1 MIKTYKFRIYP
12 NNAQI
17 HMIESTLDACRQ
29 LCNAMLQQRIYAYKM
44 GKKVTY
50 YSQQDEIPD
59 IKKAFPEFKNVYSQ
73 VIQDVARRVDRA
85 YENFFRRIKEKKSG
99 KQQKAGFPRFKPVNR
114 YRSITYPQSGFEI
127 LENGHLKLS
136 KIGILRMFMH
146 RDIEGGIKTVTI
158 SRDRVGDWYASF
170 TVEMDVDN
178 VTETRIENTELQ
190 DQGEV
195 GADLGI
201 IHLVVLSDGTFI
213 DTPHFLVKAEKRLK
227 REQRRFSRKKKGSNN
242 GNKQKTNVAKRH
254 RKVKRQREDFVHKV
268 SSDLVSN
275 YSFLSFEDLNVAGM
289 VRNRHL
295 AKSISDASWSMLVQY
310 TTYKAGNAGKVVVQ
324 VNPRGTSKTC
334 SRCGWVKDDLNLS
347 DRIFHCNDCGLE
359 IDRDLNA
366 AINIYKRGMKK
377 IGRGTPEFTPVEIG
391 ALPAM
396 ATSIVEAGS
405 PRL

>member
-1 MIKTYKFRIYP
+1 MIKTYTFRIYP
-12 NNAQI
+12 NNTQI
-17 HMIESTLDACRQ
+17 HMLESTLDTCRK
-29 LCNAMLQQRIYAYKM
+29 LYNAMLQQRICAYGM

-50 YSQQDEIPD
+50 YSQKKEIPD

-73 VIQDVARRVDRA
+73 VLQDVAGRLDKA
-85 YENFFRRIKEKKSG
+85 FDNFFRRIKEKKSG
-99 KQQKAGFPRFKPVNR
+99 KHQKAGFPRFKPINR
-114 YRSITYPQSGFEI
+114 YRSITYPQSGFGI
-127 LENGHLKLS
+127 MENGHLKLS

-146 RDIEGGIKTVTI
+146 RDIEGEIRTVTI

-170 TVEMDVDN
+170 TVEMDV
-178 VTETRIENTELQ
+178 TETHTENTELQ
-190 DQGEV
+190 DQAGV

-201 IHLVVLSDGTFI
+201 THLVTLSDGTFV

-227 REQRRFSRKKKGSNN
+227 RDQRHLSRKRKGSANR
-242 GNKQKTNVAKRH
+242 NKQKMKVAKRH

-268 SSDLVSN
+268 SDDLASN
-275 YSFLSFEDLNVAGM
+275 YGFLSFADLNVAGM

-310 TTYKAGNAGKVVVQ
+310 TAYKAGNAGKVVVQ
-324 VNPRGTSKTC
+324 VNPGGTSKTC
-334 SRCGWVKDDLNLS
+334 SRCGWVKDDMKLS

-391 ALPAM
+391 ALSAM
-396 ATSIVEAGS
+396 ATPIVEAGS